1 MCYCFIDCFAEFINA
16 NKIDGGAG
24 IPSCFDLLLFF
35 EEAAAEFGGTLG
47 PAGSL
52 INPVLRSTATLR
64 CVILLE
70 LVVRLLV
77 LLLLE
82 EKPTAPSDEKE
93 EDGVIVVFGIVT
105 TINFFAS
112 AVAPVVVA
120 VFEPRLTIFN
130 LNVGFAG
137 CTGAAA
143 AAVAVF

>member
-16 NKIDGGAG
+16 NKIGGGAG

-52 INPVLRSTATLR
+52 IKPVLRSTATLR

-70 LVVRLLV
+70 LAVRLFV
-77 LLLLE
+77 LLLE

-93 EDGVIVVFGIVT
+93 EDGVVVVFGTVT

-112 AVAPVVVA
+112 AIVPVVVA
-120 VFEPRLTIFN
+120 VFEPRLTIFS

-137 CTGAAA
+137 CTGAA
-143 AAVAVF
+143 VVVTVF